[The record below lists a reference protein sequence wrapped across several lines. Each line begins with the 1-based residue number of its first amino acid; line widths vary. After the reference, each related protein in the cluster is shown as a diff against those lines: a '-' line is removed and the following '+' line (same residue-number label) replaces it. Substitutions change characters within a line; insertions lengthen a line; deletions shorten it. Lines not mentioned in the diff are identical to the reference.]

1 MATRPVDSAA
11 LGAAAETLGMRLDV
25 RRHPAGD
32 RAPIRL
38 DEHAVALRAT
48 REEELWSAADPEPG
62 TKLGDLPRQI
72 LGADQEHARTGRGR
86 HGPVAGQQPASLR
99 PRLRP
104 EGGSADA
111 RAVAR
116 VEPGETQPTGERTE
130 HHVAHEPGLVHRSIL
145 CLLGRAVRVRR
156 WRRCASIPLDALHP
170 SQLREVFMT
179 AGGTLRDRLAQTDP
193 EYQEL
198 LAEHRA
204 RDVRLDELKAK
215 GWLST
220 EEEQEEKRLKK
231 EKLRLKDRMEALLR
245 ERAT

>member
-1 MATRPVDSAA
+1 
-11 LGAAAETLGMRLDV
+11 
-25 RRHPAGD
+25 
-32 RAPIRL
+32 
-38 DEHAVALRAT
+38 
-48 REEELWSAADPEPG
+48 
-62 TKLGDLPRQI
+62 
-72 LGADQEHARTGRGR
+72 
-86 HGPVAGQQPASLR
+86 
-99 PRLRP
+99 
-104 EGGSADA
+104 
-111 RAVAR
+111 
-116 VEPGETQPTGERTE
+116 
-130 HHVAHEPGLVHRSIL
+130 
-145 CLLGRAVRVRR
+145 
-156 WRRCASIPLDALHP
+156 
-170 SQLREVFMT
+170 MT